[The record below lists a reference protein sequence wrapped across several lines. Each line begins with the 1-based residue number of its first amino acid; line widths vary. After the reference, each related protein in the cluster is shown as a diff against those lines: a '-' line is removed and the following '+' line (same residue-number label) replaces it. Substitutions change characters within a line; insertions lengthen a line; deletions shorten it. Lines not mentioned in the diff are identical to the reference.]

1 MQESGFHALFCCFM
15 LNANNYIFRK
25 NKNVASKW
33 HYCGL
38 KIKPIRSKIINEEMK
53 GERYMK
59 VISMI
64 NQKGGVGKT
73 TSTYNIAVLLARK
86 YRVLM
91 IDSDSQASLT
101 LMTANNPLALDYSL
115 ADVYSGNKNI
125 EDCIYQLP
133 IDNLSLISSNLSLA
147 KLETT
152 LMAVPFGRETKLE
165 KALKRIEEQF
175 DYVIVDCPPSLGI
188 LTINSLVASDYVI
201 APCET
206 SPLSVYALD
215 DLTDTIN
222 AVKEINGRLTLL
234 GVIATK
240 YNKIAKSDRASLD
253 SLEEEYK
260 ILGIIK
266 NSVSAKKGIE
276 DGIPCVISDSGS
288 DVAKSYNEITNR
300 ILEEVENG

>member
-1 MQESGFHALFCCFM
+1 MEYDEQKFIDNIICKESEFRALFCCFM

-33 HYCGL
+33 HYYDL
-38 KIKPIRSKIINEEMK
+38 KIKPISSKMINKETK

-125 EDCIYQLP
+125 EECILP
-133 IDNLSLISSNLSLA
+133 
-147 KLETT
+147 
-152 LMAVPFGRETKLE
+152 
-165 KALKRIEEQF
+165 
-175 DYVIVDCPPSLGI
+175 
-188 LTINSLVASDYVI
+188 ASY
-201 APCET
+201 
-206 SPLSVYALD
+206 
-215 DLTDTIN
+215 
-222 AVKEINGRLTLL
+222 
-234 GVIATK
+234 
-240 YNKIAKSDRASLD
+240 
-253 SLEEEYK
+253 
-260 ILGIIK
+260 
-266 NSVSAKKGIE
+266 
-276 DGIPCVISDSGS
+276 
-288 DVAKSYNEITNR
+288 
-300 ILEEVENG
+300 